1 MPSNSQ
7 VSQDR
12 APEVPSRVNSLRVGG
27 ICIELQS
34 KADFLKSRPEFDSP
48 SIIAISAS
56 QLSDFPYPGSDSDL
70 PPAQFWVVSSQPSQD
85 IVVADSQPV
94 VPRYS
99 VAQQV
104 GSAAFSAGFSQTTI
118 PDSQEIFND
127 FSEDTVEVPGT
138 AEEFDQGQAEATSP
152 NPSNKESS
160 GSTIPSH
167 QPNINQVSFAHE
179 LLDVVPEHQLVS
191 IQESQ
196 QSFSQHLP
204 PATSGTQASSRPVLS
219 RNLFDGFLTQ
229 PEFDPGEFSLSA
241 HSKSQSTSQLDHTA
255 AHPSEPAENPS
266 LNESHQPA
274 QRVSPLPSPA
284 SQFLTQ
290 TDVEFYSASEDF
302 EVVPESSL
310 RNSGQTRQL
319 QEASLRQLATDG
331 EQTASA

>member
-7 VSQDR
+7 VSQDQV
-12 APEVPSRVNSLRVGG
+12 PEVPSQVNSLRVGG

-34 KADFLKSRPEFDSP
+34 KAHFLKSRPEFDSP

-56 QLSDFPYPGSDSDL
+56 QLSDCPLPGSDSDL

-85 IVVADSQPV
+85 VVVANSQPLV
-94 VPRYS
+94 TGSS

-104 GSAAFSAGFSQTTI
+104 GSAAFSASFSQTTI
-118 PDSQEIFND
+118 PDSQEISND
-127 FSEDTVEVPGT
+127 FTEDAVEVPGT
-138 AEEFDQGQAEATSP
+138 AVEFGQGQAEATSP
-152 NPSNKESS
+152 RPSNKDSS

-179 LLDVVPEHQLVS
+179 LLDIEPEHHLVLR
-191 IQESQ
+191 QESQ
-196 QSFSQHLP
+196 QNFSQPLP
-204 PATSGTQASSRPVLS
+204 PATSGTQASLRPILS

-241 HSKSQSTSQLDHTA
+241 DSKSQSTSQVVDTA
-255 AHPSEPAENPS
+255 AHPSEPAESRS

-290 TDVEFYSASEDF
+290 TDVDFYSASEDF

-310 RNSGQTRQL
+310 RNSGQTTQL

>member
-7 VSQDR
+7 VSQIQD
-12 APEVPSRVNSLRVGG
+12 PEVSSQVSFLRVGG
-27 ICIELQS
+27 ICVELQS
-34 KADFLKSRPEFDSP
+34 RADFLKSRPEFDSP

-56 QLSDFPYPGSDSDL
+56 QLSDFPHPGSDSDL
-70 PPAQFWVVSSQPSQD
+70 PPAQFWVDSSQPSQD

-94 VPRYS
+94 VTGSS
-99 VAQQV
+99 VARQV
-104 GSAAFSAGFSQTTI
+104 DSAVFSAGFSQTTI
-118 PDSQEIFND
+118 PDSQEISND
-127 FSEDTVEVPGT
+127 FTEDAVEVPGT
-138 AEEFDQGQAEATSP
+138 AEEFGKGQAESTSP
-152 NPSNKESS
+152 KPSNKESS

-167 QPNINQVSFAHE
+167 QPDINQVSFAHE
-179 LLDVVPEHQLVS
+179 LLDVEPEHQLVS

-196 QSFSQHLP
+196 QSLSQPLP
-204 PATSGTQASSRPVLS
+204 PTTSGTQASLRPILS
-219 RNLFDGFLTQ
+219 RNSSDGFLTQ

-241 HSKSQSTSQLDHTA
+241 DPKSQFTSQVVNTA
-255 AHPSEPAENPS
+255 AHPSEVAENPS

-274 QRVSPLPSPA
+274 QRVSPLPSPT

-302 EVVPESSL
+302 EAVPESSL

-319 QEASLRQLATDG
+319 QEASLRQLAADG